1 MASAAPIEQM
11 LEEATCSICLEYL
24 TEPVTIDCGHNFCR
38 ACITQYSEHR
48 ESESGTMILCPQ
60 CREPLQKGKLRSN
73 RQLADIVEN
82 IKKLG
87 LKPENAQKENLCE
100 RHEEKLQLFC
110 EEDGEAICVICRES
124 RAHRTHAVV
133 PIEEAAQDYKVKLQE
148 ALGPLRQELEEALER
163 TSEEEEKTTE
173 WQEKVENRRQL
184 ITCQFKKLHQFL
196 SEEEQLLLQG
206 LAEEER
212 ETLQKLQDN
221 ITKLSEQSATLQQL
235 ITEVEE
241 KCQQSA
247 AELLKDVKSTLIR
260 SENVTLQEPEA
271 VSPALKNV
279 YKICLDMKE
288 MLERFTVD
296 VTLDP
301 DTAHPSLILSE
312 DQKTVTYEDKQ
323 QDLPDNL
330 KRFDTYP
337 IVLGFN
343 KLTGGRHYWEVEVG
357 DKTNWTLGVCT
368 ESVTRKGN
376 IYLSPENGF
385 WTVCL
390 RYEEYKALTSHLTP
404 LSMSVRPRRVGI
416 FLDYDVGEVS
426 FYNVTD
432 KSHLFTFTD
441 TFSGTLHP
449 YFYTGYK
456 EGFRNTSPLIIC
468 PVPAQA
474 GGNLCA

>member
-1 MASAAPIEQM
+1 MASAAPIEKV
-11 LEEATCSICLEYL
+11 LEAATCSICLEYL
-24 TEPVTIDCGHNFCR
+24 TEPVTIDCGHNFCQ
-38 ACITQYSEHR
+38 ACITQYSEYR
-48 ESESGTMILCPQ
+48 EPEAGTMIPCPQ
-60 CREPLQKGKLRSN
+60 CREPFQKGKLRPN
-73 RQLADIVEN
+73 KQLADIVKN
-82 IKKLG
+82 IKKLE

-124 RAHRTHAVV
+124 WAHHTHAVV

-148 ALGPLRQELEEALER
+148 ALGPLRQELEETLEL

-184 ITCQFKKLHQFL
+184 ITREFKKLHQFL
-196 SEEEQLLLQG
+196 SEEEQLLLQR
-206 LAEEER
+206 LSEEER
-212 ETLQKLQDN
+212 ETLQKLQDY
-221 ITKLSEQSATLQQL
+221 ITKLSEQSAMLQQL

-241 KCQQSA
+241 KSLQPA
-247 AELLKDVKSTLIR
+247 AELLKVGLLTISPSIPAALNSPVTPVPSSDS
-260 SENVTLQEPEA
+260 VTL
-271 VSPALKNV
+271 SPVN
-279 YKICLDMKE
+279 
-288 MLERFTVD
+288 

-301 DTAHPSLILSE
+301 DTAHPTLILSE
-312 DQKTVTYEDKQ
+312 DQKTVTYADKQ

-390 RYEEYKALTSHLTP
+390 RYGEYKALTSHLTP
-404 LSMSVRPRRVGI
+404 LSMSVKPRRVGI
-416 FLDYDVGEVS
+416 FLDYEAGEVS